1 MKILIISRSIYPSS
15 FPRAIRAT
23 ELAKEFARQGHDVT
37 LYGELGQFNYTCYEN
52 KNCLKIKNIGKLLFS
67 TCTSDGISNTNI
79 ISKVLTK
86 LFKRI
91 IEFPDIELMFKM
103 PKIIKLEKNVDLLIS
118 IALPYPIHW
127 GCALAKSLN
136 RNTFPKLWVADCG
149 DPYMGNMVKTKPPFF
164 YFKYIEKWFCRQTD
178 YIAVPVVEA
187 LNAYYSEFRK
197 KIVVIPQGVVFPDIK
212 ENHNT
217 SPNVIPTFAY
227 AGSFYKGF
235 RDPSSFL
242 EYLVTIRINF
252 KCILYTDA
260 NDILTPFKDKLG
272 QKLEIRKPVPREEL
286 LKLLCRMDFLLNF
299 ENGTSIQSPSK
310 LIDYLVVN
318 KPILSIPNRELPI
331 QIINEFI
338 NHDYRNRLVIN
349 NPEQYRVETV
359 VRSFLN
365 LIYKNTTF

>member
-164 YFKYIEKWFCRQTD
+164 YFKYI
-178 YIAVPVVEA
+178 
-187 LNAYYSEFRK
+187 
-197 KIVVIPQGVVFPDIK
+197 VF
-212 ENHNT
+212 
-217 SPNVIPTFAY
+217 
-227 AGSFYKGF
+227 
-235 RDPSSFL
+235 
-242 EYLVTIRINF
+242 
-252 KCILYTDA
+252 
-260 NDILTPFKDKLG
+260 
-272 QKLEIRKPVPREEL
+272 
-286 LKLLCRMDFLLNF
+286 
-299 ENGTSIQSPSK
+299 
-310 LIDYLVVN
+310 
-318 KPILSIPNRELPI
+318 
-331 QIINEFI
+331 
-338 NHDYRNRLVIN
+338 
-349 NPEQYRVETV
+349 
-359 VRSFLN
+359 
-365 LIYKNTTF
+365 